1 MPFRLFYRGPL
12 KANGS
17 KDDKH
22 NLRMA
27 LHPQLAK
34 LWTEEPL
41 AHNQGFLTEQSDP
54 KKIDLLYSAGSH
66 TFICLVSERIKTYAE
81 LDILFLR
88 PQPPGAIVSSGGDI
102 DNRLKTLFDG
112 LRRPLDSSELPTGS
126 ATHTIP
132 SPCHCLLSDDAL
144 ISRLSVTTDNLLD
157 AKNKDEVILII
168 TTTVKKVGVT
178 YRNIS
183 YIE

>member
-1 MPFRLFYRGPL
+1 M
-12 KANGS
+12 KSNGS

-22 NLRMA
+22 AIRLA

-41 AHNQGFLTEQSDP
+41 SHHQEYLTKRTKPEE
-54 KKIDLLYSAGSH
+54 INLLYTVGPH
-66 TFICLVSERIKTYAE
+66 TFACLVSERLKIHAE

-88 PQPPGAIVSSGGDI
+88 PGPPGQIISSGGDI

-112 LRRPLDSSELPTGS
+112 LRRPLDASELPSGS
-126 ATHTIP
+126 VSPQIP
-132 SPCHCLLSDDAL
+132 NPCHCLLSEDAL
-144 ISRLSVTTDNLLD
+144 ISRVSVTTDNLLE
-157 AKNKDEVILII
+157 ALNKDEVVLVI
-168 TTTVKKVGVT
+168 TTTVKKIGAT
-178 YRNIS
+178 FGNIS